1 MRFAFRA
8 AALAAVATVAL
19 AAPASAKTIKIGL
32 IAAFSG
38 PAAIYGEDWTKAI
51 AVYQKMYGDTVDGNK
66 IEFIKRDITG
76 PDPLKAKALAQEL
89 VVKEGV
95 QYLAGLVYTPNALA
109 LGAFANQ
116 AKVPIV
122 VMNAATSAI
131 IDKSKYFL
139 RTSYTVPQL
148 SAPEAIYALR
158 HGYKKMVSIVSDYA
172 PGWDGEKFFSE
183 TFEKNGGKVVDK
195 IRIPLSTTDFVPY
208 LQRAKAANP
217 DAMFG
222 FLPGGGPTFQ
232 FLTAYNN
239 SGMRKS
245 IPYLGQGETN
255 ELYLPQYG
263 DSVVG
268 LVTLEF
274 YSPANQTPLNQKFLK
289 LAHQLYPDTPIS
301 IYFAEAYD
309 GMHLL
314 YAMIHATHGEK
325 DGAKAI
331 AAAQGM
337 KWQSIRGPV
346 EVDPK
351 TRDFIQNVDVRTVE
365 KDPKTGKL
373 YNKVTEV
380 FPAQPDYGRPGT
392 TLPTPATLK
401 PVPVK

>member
-1 MRFAFRA
+1 MKAGLGA
-8 AALAAVATVAL
+8 AALLAAATL
-19 AAPASAKTIKIGL
+19 SFAAPASAKTIKIGL

-51 AVYQKMYGDTVDGNK
+51 AVFQKMYGDSVDGNK
-66 IEFIKRDITG
+66 IEIIKRDIPG

-95 QYLAGLVYTPNALA
+95 QYLAGIVYTPNALA

-122 VMNAATSAI
+122 IFNAATSAI
-131 IDKSKYFL
+131 LDKSKYFL

-158 HGYKKMVSIVSDYA
+158 HGYKKLASIVSDYA
-172 PGWDGEKFFSE
+172 PGWDAEK
-183 TFEKNGGKVVDK
+183 TTVATYEKNGGKIVDK

-208 LQRAKAANP
+208 LQRAKTAGP
-217 DAMFG
+217 DVMAG

-255 ELYLPQYG
+255 EQYLPQYG
-263 DSVVG
+263 DSVIG
-268 LVTLEF
+268 LVTFEF
-274 YSPANQTPLNQKFLK
+274 YSPARQSKLNQDFIKI
-289 LAHQLYPDTPIS
+289 AHELYPTTPVN

-309 GMHLL
+309 GMHVL
-314 YAMIHATHGEK
+314 YAMIHATQGQK
-325 DGAKAI
+325 DGDKAI
-331 AAAQGM
+331 AAAAGM
-337 KWQSIRGPV
+337 KWESIRGPV
-346 EVDPK
+346 AIDAK
-351 TRDFIQNVDVRTVE
+351 TRDFIQDVDVRRVE
-365 KDPKTGKL
+365 KDPKTGQL
-373 YNKVTEV
+373 YNKVIETY
-380 FPAQPDYGRPGT
+380 PAQPDYGRPGT
-392 TLPTPATLK
+392 TLPTLATLK
-401 PVPVK
+401 PEPVN